1 LQGDGNEKLSNEIRD
16 GAPATYLVRN
26 AISRSSKKGHPMCGI
41 AGWVSYGGEVKA
53 RWDVIA
59 KMTET
64 MALRG
69 PDAKGIFIDR
79 HVGLGHRRLAVID
92 LAGGVQPMQAEEEGR
107 VVASLV
113 YTGEVYNFVELRDEL
128 KHLGHRFKTRSDTE
142 VVLRGY
148 LQWGDKIAERLNGMF
163 AFAIWDVATE
173 ELFLVRDRMGVK
185 PLFYYPTADGVL
197 FGSEPKAILA
207 HPSVRPRVNK
217 DGLREILVLAKNPE
231 VTVYSGMHEVR
242 PGQVVR
248 VNRNGITKRRYWTL
262 TAREHQDDLPR
273 TIRTVTELLE
283 DIVQRQIVAD
293 VPLCSLLSGG
303 LDSSSVT
310 ALADRAIFI
319 RQGGRIRSF
328 SVDFADHGSAFVP
341 SDFHKSSDTPFVR
354 DFVAQIGCDHTEV
367 VLDSRALADS
377 KLNRAVLRASDFPL
391 SVSGDMF
398 SSLYRLFQAVRTE
411 STVALSGESADEVF
425 GGYSWFHDPK
435 AVEAATFPW
444 LATTGSTFD
453 GTQVLDADL
462 LQRLHLP
469 EFVAD
474 SYAQAIAETPTCD
487 GEDALERRMRQISYL
502 HLTRFVQF
510 LLDRKDRMSMAVG
523 LEVRVPFCDHRLVEY
538 VFNIPWHLK
547 TFDGREKSIL
557 RAATRELLPDSIVE
571 RQKSPYPS
579 TQDPAYESAVR
590 ADVAEILADRS
601 HPGAPLLNRKALED
615 MLDRPLRN
623 TSSLSERAGF
633 ERARSIGAWV
643 KDYGVEL
650 DP

>member
-1 LQGDGNEKLSNEIRD
+1 M
-16 GAPATYLVRN
+16 
-26 AISRSSKKGHPMCGI
+26 MCGI
-41 AGWVSYGGEVKA
+41 AGWVSYDGDVKA
-53 RWDVIA
+53 QWDVIA
-59 KMTET
+59 TMTET

-69 PDAKGIFIDR
+69 PDAKGMFIDR

-113 YTGEVYNFVELRDEL
+113 YTGEVYNFVELREEL
-128 KHLGHRFKTRSDTE
+128 KRLGHHFKTCSDTE

-148 LQWGDKIAERLNGMF
+148 LQWGDQVAERLNGMF
-163 AFAIWDVATE
+163 AFAIWDVVTK

-185 PLFYYPTADGVL
+185 PLFYYPTADGVM

-207 HPSVRPRVNK
+207 HPSVRPRVNM
-217 DGLREILVLAKNPE
+217 DGLREMLVLARNPE
-231 VTVYSGMHEVR
+231 VTIYAGMCEVR

-248 VNRNGITKRRYWTL
+248 VNRDGITKRRYWML
-262 TAREHQDDLPR
+262 TAREHEDDLPR
-273 TIRTVTELLE
+273 TIRTVAELLE
-283 DIVQRQIVAD
+283 DIIQRQIVAD

-310 ALADRAIFI
+310 ALAHRAIFI
-319 RQGGRIRSF
+319 QQGGRIRSF
-328 SVDFADHGSAFVP
+328 SVDFADHGADFVA
-341 SDFHKSSDTPFVR
+341 DDIHKSSDTPFVR

-367 VLDSRALADS
+367 VIDSRELADRE
-377 KLNRAVLRASDFPL
+377 LNRAVIRARDFPL
-391 SVSGDMF
+391 SLSGDMF
-398 SSLYRLFQAVRTE
+398 SSLYRLFEAVRAE

-435 AVEAATFPW
+435 AIEAATFPW
-444 LATTGSTFD
+444 LVTTGGTFD

-462 LQRLHLP
+462 LARLKLP
-469 EFVAD
+469 EFAAD
-474 SYAQAIAETPTCD
+474 SYAQAIAETPVCD
-487 GEDALERRMRQISYL
+487 SEDAGERRMREISYL
-502 HLTRFVQF
+502 HLTRFVQY

-523 LEVRVPFCDHRLVEY
+523 LEVRVPFCDHRLVDY

-557 RAATRELLPDSIVE
+557 RAATRELLPDSIVN

-579 TQDPAYESAVR
+579 TQDPAYEKAVR
-590 ADVAEILADRS
+590 ADVAEVLADRS
-601 HPGAPLLNRKALED
+601 HPAAPLLSRKVLD
-615 MLDRPLRN
+615 GMLARPLGN
-623 TSSLSERAGF
+623 TSALPDRAGL

-650 DP
+650 SL

>member
-1 LQGDGNEKLSNEIRD
+1 
-16 GAPATYLVRN
+16 
-26 AISRSSKKGHPMCGI
+26 MCGI
-41 AGWVSYGGEVKA
+41 AGWVSYEGDVKA
-53 RWDVIA
+53 QWDVIA
-59 KMTET
+59 TMTET

-69 PDAKGIFIDR
+69 PDAKGMFIDR

-113 YTGEVYNFVELRDEL
+113 YTGEVYNFVELREEL
-128 KHLGHRFKTRSDTE
+128 KRLGHHFKTCSDTE

-148 LQWGDKIAERLNGMF
+148 LQWGDQVTERLNGMF
-163 AFAIWDVATE
+163 AFAIWDVVTQ
-173 ELFLVRDRMGVK
+173 ELFLIRDRMGVK
-185 PLFYYPTADGVL
+185 PLFYYPMADGVL

-207 HPSVRPRVNK
+207 HPSVRPRVNV
-217 DGLREILVLAKNPE
+217 DGLREMLVLAKNPE
-231 VTVYSGMHEVR
+231 VTIYAGMCEVR

-248 VNRNGITKRRYWTL
+248 VNRNGITKRRYWAL
-262 TAREHQDDLPR
+262 TAREHEDDLPQ
-273 TIRTVTELLE
+273 TISTVAELLE
-283 DIVQRQIVAD
+283 DIIQRQIVAD

-310 ALADRAIFI
+310 ALAHRAIFI

-328 SVDFADHGSAFVP
+328 SVDFADHGADFVAN
-341 SDFHKSSDTPFVR
+341 DMQKSSDAPFVR

-367 VLDSRALADS
+367 VLDSGELADRE
-377 KLNRAVLRASDFPL
+377 LNRAVLHARDFPL
-391 SVSGDMF
+391 SLSGDMF
-398 SSLYRLFQAVRTE
+398 SSLYRLFQAVRAE

-425 GGYSWFHDPK
+425 GGYAWFHDPQ

-444 LATTGSTFD
+444 LVTTGGAFD
-453 GTQVLDADL
+453 GTQVLDAGL
-462 LQRLHLP
+462 LARLKLP
-469 EFVAD
+469 EFAAD
-474 SYAQAIAETPTCD
+474 SYAQAIAETPVCD
-487 GEDALERRMRQISYL
+487 GEDAGERRMREISYL
-502 HLTRFVQF
+502 HLTRFVQY

-557 RAATRELLPDSIVE
+557 RAATRELLPDSIVN

-579 TQDPAYESAVR
+579 TQDPAYEKAVR
-590 ADVAEILADRS
+590 ADVAEVLADRS
-601 HPGAPLLNRKALED
+601 HPAAPLLNRKVLD
-615 MLDRPLRN
+615 GMLVRPLGN
-623 TSSLSERAGF
+623 TSTLADRAGL

-650 DP
+650 SL